1 MAAIA
6 KYYRLGSLTNG
17 NLLSHSSGSW
27 TSKNKVLAGL
37 VSSGASL
44 LGLQMFALSL
54 CPTWLFLSVHVLCV
68 SLAMRTSVILD

>member
-1 MAAIA
+1 MNLF
-6 KYYRLGSLTNG
+6 YFLYVYGLSDSLF
-17 NLLSHSSGSW
+17 SH
-27 TSKNKVLAGL
+27 TSKGWRSKIKVLAGL